1 MIKIELKN
9 RMNELK
15 SNPAQVLVLG
25 FAALI
30 FIGATLLNLP
40 MASASGRSI
49 GFIDAL
55 FTSASA
61 VCVTGLVVVNTAA
74 HWTIFGKI
82 VILVLIQI
90 GGLGFMTMATLVSLL
105 IGKKITLKD
114 RLIMQEEL
122 NQFTL
127 SGLVKLTRYIIISTF
142 VIEAIGAVF
151 LAFKFIPEYGTLQG
165 IWYSIFHAISAY
177 CNAGFDI
184 IGNSMESFVTSPIV
198 NFTISILV
206 ILGGLGYSV
215 YIDMTEN
222 RKFKKFLLHT
232 KVVLVMSIGLLV
244 LGFLVFL
251 IVEYNNPQTIGNLSF
266 GSKLIASF
274 FQSVVPRTA
283 GFNSVS
289 MAGTTNATAFLIII
303 LMFIGG
309 SPGSTAGGIKTTTM
323 GVILLAVV
331 AVVRGETDVE
341 IFGRRIPNEIIFRA
355 LAVLGIGLL
364 IVIIVTMTLSLTE
377 NNLEDY
383 SFLDITF
390 ETVSAFGT
398 VGLSRGLT
406 PYLSD
411 IGRIIITITMF
422 IGRLGPLTMAF
433 AFAKK
438 RREKKGLYRY
448 PEERITVG

>member
-9 RMNELK
+9 RVNELK

-40 MASASGRSI
+40 MASASGKSI
-49 GFIDAL
+49 GFIDAF
-55 FTSASA
+55 FTAASA

-74 HWTIFGKI
+74 HWSLFGKV
-82 VILVLIQI
+82 VILLLIQI
-90 GGLGFMTMATLVSLL
+90 GGLGFMTMATLVPLV

-122 NQFTL
+122 NQFSL
-127 SGLVKLTRYIIISTF
+127 SGVVKLTRYIIISTF
-142 VIEAIGAVF
+142 VIEGIGTI
-151 LAFKFIPEYGTLQG
+151 LLSFKFIPEYGIGTGL
-165 IWYSIFHAISAY
+165 WYSVFHAISAY

-184 IGNSMESFVTSPIV
+184 IGNSLESYVTSPII
-198 NFTISILV
+198 NGTISLLV
-206 ILGGLGYSV
+206 ILGGIGYSV
-215 YIDMTEN
+215 YLDMSSTRQF
-222 RKFKKFLLHT
+222 RKLLLHT
-232 KVVLVMSIGLLV
+232 KVVLVMTLVLLV
-244 LGFLVFL
+244 IGFVIFL
-251 IVEYNNPQTIGNLSF
+251 AVEYNNPETIGNLSF
-266 GSKLIASF
+266 GSKVMASF
-274 FQSVVPRTA
+274 FHSVLPRTA

-289 MAGTTNATAFLIII
+289 MAGVTNATAFMIII

-309 SPGSTAGGIKTTTM
+309 SPGSTAGGIKTTTI
-323 GVILLAVV
+323 GVVILAIIS
-331 AVVRGETDVE
+331 VVRGDSDVK
-341 IFGRRIPNEIIFRA
+341 IFARRIPVEIIFRA

-364 IVIIVTMTLSLTE
+364 IVIVVTMILSLTE
-377 NNLEDY
+377 TNLERY

-406 PYLSD
+406 PHLSD
-411 IGRIIITITMF
+411 IGRVIIAITMF

-433 AFAKK
+433 AFAK
-438 RREKKGLYRY
+438 RRKEKKGLYRY
-448 PEERITVG
+448 PKERITVG

>member
-1 MIKIELKN
+1 MIKIEFKS
-9 RMNELK
+9 RVNELK

-40 MASASGRSI
+40 MASASGKSI
-49 GFIDAL
+49 GFIDGL

-74 HWTIFGKI
+74 HWSIFGKV
-82 VILVLIQI
+82 VILILIQI

-127 SGLVKLTRYIIISTF
+127 SGLVKLTRYIIIATF
-142 VIEAIGAVF
+142 VIETIGAV
-151 LAFKFIPEYGTLQG
+151 LLSFKFIPEYGVG
-165 IWYSIFHAISAY
+165 KGVWFSVFHSISAY

-198 NFTISILV
+198 NFTVSLLV
-206 ILGGLGYSV
+206 IIGGLGYSV
-215 YIDMTEN
+215 YIDVTEN
-222 RKFKKFLLHT
+222 RKFKRFLLHT
-232 KVVLVMSIGLLV
+232 KVVLVMSVGLLII
-244 LGFLVFL
+244 GFIIFF
-251 IVEYNNPQTIGNLSF
+251 IVEYNNPETIGNLSF
-266 GSKLIASF
+266 GSKLMASF
-274 FQSVVPRTA
+274 FQSMVPRTA

-309 SPGSTAGGIKTTTM
+309 SPGSTAGGIKTTTI
-323 GVILLAVV
+323 GVIVLSIASVIK
-331 AVVRGETDVE
+331 GDTDVK

-355 LAVLGIGLL
+355 LAVVGIGLL
-364 IVIIVTMTLSLTE
+364 IVIVVTMILSLTE
-377 NNLEDY
+377 NNLEEY

-433 AFAKK
+433 AFAKR
-438 RREKKGLYRY
+438 RRERKGLYRY
-448 PEERITVG
+448 PEERIIVG

>member
-9 RMNELK
+9 RVNELK

-40 MASASGRSI
+40 MASASGKSI
-49 GFIDAL
+49 GFIDA
-55 FTSASA
+55 FFTATSAVS
-61 VCVTGLVVVNTAA
+61 VTGLVVVNTAA
-74 HWTIFGKI
+74 HWSLFGKV
-82 VILVLIQI
+82 VILLLIQI
-90 GGLGFMTMATLVSLL
+90 GGLGFMTMATLVPLL

-122 NQFTL
+122 NQFSL
-127 SGLVKLTRYIIISTF
+127 SGVVKLTRYIIISTF
-142 VIEAIGAVF
+142 VIEGIGTV
-151 LAFKFIPEYGTLQG
+151 LLSFKFIPEYGIGKGL
-165 IWYSIFHAISAY
+165 WYSVFHAISAY

-184 IGNSMESFVTSPIV
+184 IGNSLESYVTSPII
-198 NFTISILV
+198 NGTISLLV
-206 ILGGLGYSV
+206 ILGGIGYSV
-215 YIDMTEN
+215 YLDMSSTRQF
-222 RKFKKFLLHT
+222 RKLLLHT
-232 KVVLVMSIGLLV
+232 KVVLAMTLALLLIGFV
-244 LGFLVFL
+244 IFLA
-251 IVEYNNPQTIGNLSF
+251 VEYNNPETIGNLSF
-266 GSKLIASF
+266 GSKIMASF
-274 FQSVVPRTA
+274 FHSVLPRTA

-289 MAGTTNATAFLIII
+289 MAGVTNATAFMIII

-309 SPGSTAGGIKTTTM
+309 SPGSTAGGIKTTTI
-323 GVILLAVV
+323 GVVILAIIS
-331 AVVRGETDVE
+331 VVRGDSDVK
-341 IFGRRIPNEIIFRA
+341 IFARRIPVEIIFRA

-364 IVIIVTMTLSLTE
+364 IVIVVTMILSLTE
-377 NNLEDY
+377 TNLERY

-411 IGRIIITITMF
+411 IGRVIIAITMF

-433 AFAKK
+433 AFAK
-438 RREKKGLYRY
+438 RRKEKKGLYRY
-448 PEERITVG
+448 PKERITVG

>member
-1 MIKIELKN
+1 MIKIEYKN
-9 RMNELK
+9 RMDELK
-15 SNPAQVLVLG
+15 SNPAQALVLG

-30 FIGATLLNLP
+30 LIGATLLNLP
-40 MASASGRSI
+40 IASLNGKSI

-61 VCVTGLVVVNTAA
+61 VCVTGLIVVNTAA
-74 HWTIFGKI
+74 HWTIFGKV

-127 SGLVKLTRYIIISTF
+127 SGLVKLTRYIIIATF
-142 VIEAIGAVF
+142 VIETLGALF
-151 LAFKFIPEYGTLQG
+151 LSTKFIPTYGLGKG
-165 IWYSIFHAISAY
+165 IWFSIFHSISAF

-184 IGNSMESFVTSPIV
+184 IGNSMEPFVGSFIV
-198 NFTISILV
+198 NITVSVLV
-206 ILGGLGYSV
+206 IVGGLGYSV
-215 YIDMTEN
+215 YINLTET
-222 RKFKKFLLHT
+222 RKFKRLLLHT
-232 KVVLVMSIGLLV
+232 KLV
-244 LGFLVFL
+244 LILTAIFLIIGFVFFL
-251 IVEYNNPQTIGNLSF
+251 IVEYNNPETIGNLSF
-266 GSKLIASF
+266 SNKILASF

-289 MAGTTNATAFLIII
+289 MAGVNNATSFMIII

-309 SPGSTAGGIKTTTM
+309 SPSSTAGGIKTTTI
-323 GVILLAVV
+323 GVVFIAIMSVIK
-331 AVVRGETDVE
+331 GDTDVE
-341 IFGRRIPNEIIFRA
+341 VFKRRIPYEIVFRA
-355 LAVLGIGLL
+355 LAVVGIGIL
-364 IVIIVTMTLSLTE
+364 IVTIVIMVLSITE
-377 NNLEDY
+377 HNTK
-383 SFLDITF
+383 FTF
-390 ETVSAFGT
+390 IDVAFESVSAFAT

-406 PYLSD
+406 PYLSN
-411 IGRIIITITMF
+411 IGRIIIIITMF

-433 AFAKK
+433 AFAKI
-438 RREKKGLYRY
+438 RRDKKGLYRY

>member
-1 MIKIELKN
+1 MINIEIQNKINK
-9 RMNELK
+9 LK

-30 FIGATLLNLP
+30 IIGALLLNLAI
-40 MASASGRSI
+40 ASNNGESV

-74 HWTIFGKI
+74 HWTLFGKI
-82 VILVLIQI
+82 VILILIQI
-90 GGLGFMTMATLVSLL
+90 GGLGFMTMATLVSLV

-142 VIEAIGAVF
+142 VIEIIGAIF
-151 LAFKFIPEYGTLQG
+151 LSFKFIPIYGTGKG
-165 IWYSIFHAISAY
+165 IWFSVFHAISAY

-184 IGNSMESFVTSPIV
+184 IGNSMESFVTSSIV
-198 NFTISILV
+198 NFTISLLV
-206 ILGGLGYSV
+206 IIGGLGYSV
-215 YIDMTEN
+215 YIDVTNN
-222 RKFKKFLLHT
+222 RKFKSFLLHT
-232 KVVLVMSIGLLV
+232 KVVLVMTSVLLV
-244 LGFLVFL
+244 LGAIVFF
-251 IVEYNNPQTIGNLSF
+251 IVEYNNPETIGNLSF
-266 GSKLIASF
+266 KSKIIASF

-323 GVILLAVV
+323 GVVILSIIS
-331 AVVRGETDVE
+331 VVRGNNDVT
-341 IFGRRIPNEIIFRA
+341 IFERRISNEIIFRA

-364 IVIIVTMTLSLTE
+364 IVIVVTMTLSLTE
-377 NNLEDY
+377 TNLENYD
-383 SFLDITF
+383 FLDIAF

-398 VGLSRGLT
+398 VGLSRGIT
-406 PYLSD
+406 SYLSD
-411 IGRIIITITMF
+411 IGRIIISITMF
-422 IGRLGPLTMAF
+422 IGRVGPLTMAF

-438 RREKKGLYRY
+438 RKTKKGSYRY
-448 PEERITVG
+448 PEEKITVG